1 MTRLCGPARWQSFRS
16 RAAPGR
22 PLCVRRNDCARRSEA
37 ADLGI
42 AKFHRGAANARG
54 TTPGMIVGTMQY
66 MAPEQLEGA
75 EADPRVDVYA
85 LGLILVEMLTGRLP
99 WGQSNERTLN
109 QFTLRL
115 VVPPTPLPQLR
126 PEQAFSPELVKLV
139 EDTLALDPNKRPMNG
154 AELVHRLR
162 YLPESPAVLR
172 PNGSGQDR
180 ASSSGIKL
188 WNKAGP
194 AVPTP
199 PVGQPNAATGRPP
212 MIRYRVLALGAGLV
226 VLLGLAA
233 TYRTTHRGSAPAG
246 AGPALAD
253 VTPPPPPP
261 LKPSPPPPPVDKQLE
276 PSSGTAGKAAAH
288 RPSHAGGPL
297 RVQFAF
303 TDAHGVTLTC
313 GGKKQPPLACPA
325 GEICKSVAVVAAGQ
339 KCTAEKGAA
348 KLLFTYSD
356 LQKNP
361 PDRKNLIH
369 ILVRFP

>member
-1 MTRLCGPARWQSFRS
+1 MWA
-16 RAAPGR
+16 
-22 PLCVRRNDCARRSEA
+22 RRNDCARRSEA

-42 AKFHRGAANARG
+42 AKFHRGAGNARG

-75 EADPRVDVYA
+75 EADPRADVYA

-126 PEQAFSPELVKLV
+126 PEQPFSPELAKLV
-139 EDTLALDPNKRPMNG
+139 EDTLALDPNKRPING
-154 AELVHRLR
+154 AELFHRLR
-162 YLPESPAVLR
+162 YLPESPAALR
-172 PNGSGQDR
+172 LNGGGHDR
-180 ASSSGIKL
+180 ASSSGIQL

-194 AVPTP
+194 ALVPTP
-199 PVGQPNAATGRPP
+199 AAGQPNAAAGRLP
-212 MIRYRVLALGAGLV
+212 MIRYRVLGLGAGLV
-226 VLLGLAA
+226 ILLGIAA
-233 TYRTTHRGSAPAG
+233 TYLVTHRGSAPSG
-246 AGPALAD
+246 AVPAVAD
-253 VTPPPPPP
+253 KTPPPPP
-261 LKPSPPPPPVDKQLE
+261 LQPSPPPPPVDKQQE
-276 PSSGTAGKAAAH
+276 PSGGTAGKAAAH
-288 RPSHAGGPL
+288 RPIHAGGPL

-303 TDAHGVTLTC
+303 TDARGVALTC

-339 KCTAEKGAA
+339 KCTAERGSA
-348 KLLFTYSD
+348 KLQFTYSD